1 MCIRDRDTFD
11 LQAKTTISAEDREYW
26 LMVLKS
32 LTAGVAERAR
42 DSELENHDEEEHE
55 KSSARASLDEHHA
68 FVNYDA
74 YDFESNNNYRK
85 KTPSERAEQF
95 RNAYDSLL
103 DRLLKD
109 PFGWMRQNLSFLF
122 VRSERRVFTRLR
134 FCRRLR
140 GRKTTGKRCRFSRFT
155 RTPRRARANG
165 R

>member
-1 MCIRDRDTFD
+1 MRAPPNDFDVGVLHYAPLLEPYPLLQNPESYVPDTFD

-85 KTPSERAEQF
+85 
-95 RNAYDSLL
+95 NN
-103 DRLLKD
+103 
-109 PFGWMRQNLSFLF
+109 MR
-122 VRSERRVFTRLR
+122 
-134 FCRRLR
+134 
-140 GRKTTGKRCRFSRFT
+140 
-155 RTPRRARANG
+155 
-165 R
+165 